1 MSKKVEKRGENMAK
15 MTIRRERILDT
26 FAFHKTR
33 REEYSSE
40 LDTIMNFALET
51 GYDIAMV
58 REERKMRD
66 LV

>member
-1 MSKKVEKRGENMAK
+1 MAK

-40 LDTIMNFALET
+40 LDTIMKFALET
-51 GYDIAMV
+51 GYDIDMV